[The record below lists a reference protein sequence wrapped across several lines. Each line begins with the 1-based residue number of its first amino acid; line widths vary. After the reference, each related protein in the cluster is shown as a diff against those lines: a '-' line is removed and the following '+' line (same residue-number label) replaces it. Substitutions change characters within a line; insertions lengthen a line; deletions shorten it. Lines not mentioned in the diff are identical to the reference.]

1 MNIPLLSYLVHLI
14 EEVLKSDGPV
24 VAKAAGQA
32 AATAA
37 VASAESDPKVQA
49 VTAASIALAQ
59 AAQNLKAAV
68 NEHPDAP
75 IVTPVS
81 NGPVS

>member
-14 EEVLKSDGPV
+14 EEIMKTDAPV
-24 VAKAAGQA
+24 IEK

-37 VASAESDPKVQA
+37 AIQTAEADPKVQA
-49 VTAASIALAQ
+49 VQAASLALAQ
-59 AAQNLKAAV
+59 AAQELKTAV

-75 IVTPVS
+75 SIEPVE
-81 NGPVS
+81 